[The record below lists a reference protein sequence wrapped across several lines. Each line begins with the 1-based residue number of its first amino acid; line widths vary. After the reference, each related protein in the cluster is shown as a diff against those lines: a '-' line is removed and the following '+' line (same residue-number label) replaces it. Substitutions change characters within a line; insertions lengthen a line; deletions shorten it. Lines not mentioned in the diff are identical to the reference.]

1 MVSKPITNE
10 DPKMGKETRDFPS
23 EEYGGPR
30 GSLEKK
36 ICKRTMKSTTSPYD
50 PFPAFYPL
58 E

>member
-1 MVSKPITNE
+1 
-10 DPKMGKETRDFPS
+10 MGKETRDFPT

-30 GSLEKK
+30 GQLEKK